1 MSAAYPR
8 NDDEKVT
15 EDEARTGLWRG
26 IRNAIAPAVFLW
38 LVGFILG
45 VMVIGA
51 WSRSW

>member
-8 NDDEKVT
+8 DDEPIT
-15 EDEARTGLWRG
+15 EAEARAGLLRG
-26 IRNAIAPAVFLW
+26 VRNAIAPAMFLW